1 MKGSPLL
8 RAALALGVLLALGWP
23 LNVITRPAEDVL
35 PVVQE
40 APHASSPSAAAELP
54 LKLTFSRP
62 AKNAELL
69 YSGKRVWFAERPPVS
84 VSVKLEIPF
93 PQEGIE
99 LEARAHWEDEEQS
112 ALRLQ
117 LTTPQGDEIDR
128 SVWARQTLQAIVPFP

>member
-1 MKGSPLL
+1 
-8 RAALALGVLLALGWP
+8 
-23 LNVITRPAEDVL
+23 
-35 PVVQE
+35 
-40 APHASSPSAAAELP
+40 
-54 LKLTFSRP
+54 
-62 AKNAELL
+62 
-69 YSGKRVWFAERPPVS
+69 
-84 VSVKLEIPF
+84 VKLEIPF